1 MASGKSALQN
11 ELIGDIGAEFKAL
24 PDGSEDLS
32 LASLGASCE
41 NQFTG
46 QPGKQMAA
54 LISKLI
60 SSKMPAGF
68 NQVVMREHLESFWGL
83 GQGRQSTTI
92 CFAVTMAP
100 PSRLENADAAKKFL
114 DSIVHR
120 YGSYAGVL
128 IAPRTEIGSATLPQ
142 SIAIVDP
149 ASVDFVKKEQ
159 RGYFMK
165 QYELLARYLQVENDS
180 AEVNLAGME
189 LDCKSLA
196 NKLSTWNSEF
206 DEEFF
211 VGIKPA
217 FDAQKARQYNSWW
230 NWVREDLVNLLCD
243 VYTGRFQLYS
253 PSTDDRFQRI
263 LNRWNPACTDLVN
276 FSLSSMASP
285 IKNQFSSSVQ
295 ELLRLGS
302 LALAKEP
309 LFRYTQPITKPT
321 TTVDTSGAIKYTEI
335 PRVFGDEPKSYSQL
349 VEHGRL
355 IPNSN
360 ERIPYIH
367 IRRRRGPE
375 WKYNK
380 ESTDVLIR
388 AMTAGTT
395 AGFAFAGKTVL
406 VTGAGRRSI
415 GAEVV
420 QGLLSGGARVIV
432 TTSRTPSAIAQFY
445 NSIYRNFGARGSEL
459 IVLPFNQGSKS
470 DCEALIKHIYSK
482 RSIYGEDL
490 DFILPFAAIS
500 ETGRQIDALDGKAE
514 LAHRAM
520 LVNLLRLL
528 GYIKQQKQT
537 QGFDTRPTC
546 VILPLSPNHGTFGS
560 DGLYAE
566 SKIGLETLFNR
577 SCSEDWSAYLTICGA
592 VIGWTRGTGLMSGN
606 NIIAE
611 AVESLGAMTFSQSE
625 MAFNILALMTPAVVS
640 MCEDGPV
647 YADLSGGL
655 QFIPDLKEKMV
666 SARKDILD
674 TSMIRKALLA
684 ERNHQQSILNG
695 PATEAGVHNAKAPK
709 MHRSSLEVGFPK
721 LLNHKTLI
729 SEANDLQ
736 GMVDLRRT
744 VVVVG
749 FSELGPWGSSRT
761 RWEMEHMADFTQEGY
776 IEMAWIMGL
785 VRHFDGN
792 LNGSHYVGWVDSKTK
807 DRVQDDEFKRKYSGH
822 ILSHSGVR
830 FIEPALIDG
839 YDPEKKE
846 FLNEIAVEEDLPAFE
861 ASKATAEAFR
871 LRHGDKVTIRRLPNS
886 EEYQVQLKKGAHFW
900 VPKAVPFDRLV
911 AGQLPSGWDPL
922 NYGIPEDIV
931 SQVDPITLYML
942 CCLSQALLSAG
953 IDDPFELYKYLHIS
967 ELANCIGT
975 GVGGL
980 KSMRGVYRDRYLDRP
995 VQNDILQESY
1005 QNAHGA
1011 WANLLLLAS
1020 AGPIKSPVGTCAT
1033 ALESLDIGCES
1044 IQMGRAKMAFV
1055 GGSDDFQEEMS
1066 YEFANMKATSN
1077 THDELAKGR
1086 LPNEMSRPT
1095 TSSRSGFMES
1105 AGCGV
1110 QIIMN
1115 AELALEM
1122 GVPIYGIVG
1131 YTQMAGD
1138 KAGRSVPA
1146 PGQGILTAAREAVGG
1161 VESPLLD
1168 LEYRR
1173 RNLRESVIATENW
1186 SKIQLEKL
1194 SYQHGNSDRLT
1205 RAIKNTAACKI
1216 RDAQNMWG
1224 NDFRRQDPD
1233 IAPMRA
1239 ALAVWGLTVDDIQ
1252 VASLHGTSTKANDEN
1267 ESDVINK
1274 QMIHLGRSKGNP
1286 LLSICQKYLTGH
1298 PKGAAG
1304 AWMLNG
1310 CLQVLQ
1316 TGVVPGNRNADNI
1329 DASLQK
1335 FEHLMY
1341 PTQTIHTAGVKA
1353 VMLTSFGFGQKGGLA
1368 IVIAPK
1374 YFFSALKKGLYDEYC
1389 ARATKRQGQANRTFT
1404 KGMMSNSLFKAKN
1417 QSPWALGDE
1426 TKVFLD
1432 PHARVSQDPLEAL
1445 SFDMKNLHPTAN
1457 IDGAALNFLY
1467 APTEV
1472 PEHDGDSKRN
1482 VFSTL
1487 SQQWIENDEASQSA
1501 CTTVGVDVE
1510 DVASINMTNEVF
1522 LDRNFSPAEKKYC
1535 ESSPNPQ
1542 AAFAGR
1548 WSAKEAV
1555 FKSFQVASRG
1565 PGAAMIDIEIQN
1577 REDGVPSVKVNN
1589 SKSPRAVMLLLEPSA
1604 CQTEHFQLICKHI

>member
-1 MASGKSALQN
+1 MGSNTVSGKSALQN
-11 ELIGDIGAEFKAL
+11 ELIGDLGAEFGSL
-24 PDGSEDLS
+24 LDGSEDLS
-32 LASLGASCE
+32 LASLGASCG
-41 NQFTG
+41 NQFMG
-46 QPGKQMAA
+46 QPGKQMSA

-68 NQVVMREHLESFWGL
+68 NQVLMREHLESFWGL

-92 CFAVTMAP
+92 CFAVTMP
-100 PSRLENADAAKKFL
+100 PHSRLENLDAAKRFL
-114 DSIVHR
+114 DSVVHR

-128 IAPRTEIGSATLPQ
+128 LAARKNIGSA
-142 SIAIVDP
+142 AISHPTTSVDP
-149 ASVDFVKKEQ
+149 ASIEVARKEQ
-159 RGYFMK
+159 RGYFVK
-165 QYELLARYLQVENDS
+165 QYELLAKFLQIDIDS
-180 AEVNLAGME
+180 ANGNLADME
-189 LDCKSLA
+189 SDRKYLA
-196 NKLSTWNSEF
+196 EKLSAWNSEF
-206 DEEFF
+206 DQEFF
-211 VGIKPA
+211 MGITPA

-230 NWVREDLVNLLCD
+230 NWVREDLTILLND
-243 VYTGRFQLYS
+243 VYTGRFQNYS
-253 PSTDDRFQRI
+253 SSTHDRFLRI
-263 LNRWNPACTDLVN
+263 LNRWNPACIDVVN
-276 FSLSSMASP
+276 FSLSNMAGP
-285 IKNQFSSSVQ
+285 LKIRFLPNAQ

-302 LALAKEP
+302 LSLAKAP
-309 LFRYTQPITKPT
+309 IFKYTQPIIKPT
-321 TTVDTSGAIKYTEI
+321 TTVDLSGAIKYAEI
-335 PRVFGDEPKSYSQL
+335 PRNFDDEPKSYSQL

-355 IPNSN
+355 IPNSSG
-360 ERIPYIH
+360 RIPYIH
-367 IRRRRGPE
+367 IRNRSGPE
-375 WKYNK
+375 WKYHK
-380 ESTDVLIR
+380 ESTDVLMK

-395 AGFAFAGKTVL
+395 TGFTFAGKTVL
-406 VTGAGRRSI
+406 VTGVGRRSI

-420 QGLLSGGARVIV
+420 KGLLSGGATVIV
-432 TTSRTPSAIAQFY
+432 TTSRTPSATAGFY
-445 NSIYRNFGARGSEL
+445 NSIYRKFGARGSEL
-459 IVLPFNQGSKS
+459 VVLPFNQGSKS

-482 RSIYGEDL
+482 RPTYGGDL
-490 DFILPFAAIS
+490 DFIVPFAAIS
-500 ETGRQIDALDGKAE
+500 ESGRQIDSLDGKAE

-528 GYIKQQKQT
+528 GYIKQQKQA
-537 QGFDTRPTC
+537 QGFDTRPTS

-577 SCSEDWSAYLTICGA
+577 SRSENWSTYLTICGA
-592 VIGWTRGTGLMSGN
+592 VIGWTRGTGLMSSN

-611 AVESLGAMTFSQSE
+611 SIESLGAMTFSQSE
-625 MAFNILALMTPAVVS
+625 MAFNILALMTPSVVS

-647 YADLSGGL
+647 YADLSGAL
-655 QFIPDLKEKMV
+655 QSITDLKEKMV
-666 SARKDILD
+666 SARKEILD
-674 TSMIRKALLA
+674 TSMTRKALIA
-684 ERNHQQSILNG
+684 ERNHQQFILNG
-695 PATEAGVHNAKAPK
+695 PMIEAGSHKVKAPIR
-709 MHRSSLEVGFPK
+709 HRSSLEVGFPK
-721 LLNHKTLI
+721 LLNHQTLV
-729 SEANDLQ
+729 SKAKDLQ

-785 VRHFDGN
+785 VKHFDGE

-807 DRVQDDEFKRKYSGH
+807 ESVQDDEFKRKYSGH

-846 FLNEIAVEEDLPAFE
+846 FLNEVAVEEDLPVFE
-861 ASKATAEAFR
+861 ASRATAEAFR
-871 LRHGDKVTIRRLPNS
+871 LRHGDKVAIRRIANS
-886 EEYQVQLKKGAHFW
+886 EEYQVQLRSGAHFW

-911 AGQLPSGWDPL
+911 AGQLPSGWNPL
-922 NYGIPEDIV
+922 NYGIPEEIV

-1044 IQMGRAKMAFV
+1044 IQLGRAKMAFV

-1066 YEFANMKATSN
+1066 YEFANMKATSSTN
-1077 THDELAKGR
+1077 DELAKGR

-1122 GVPIYGIVG
+1122 GVPIYGVIG

-1138 KAGRSVPA
+1138 KAGRSLPA
-1146 PGQGILTAAREAVGG
+1146 PGQGILTAAREATGG

-1173 RNLRESVIATENW
+1173 RNLRESVIATGNW
-1186 SKIQLEKL
+1186 SKAQLEKVKF
-1194 SYQHGNSDRLT
+1194 QHGDTDRLI
-1205 RAIKNTAACKI
+1205 RAIKNTTSCKI

-1233 IAPMRA
+1233 ISPMRA
-1239 ALAVWGLTVDDIQ
+1239 ALAVWGLTIDDIQ
-1252 VASLHGTSTKANDEN
+1252 IASLHGTSTKANDEN

-1274 QMIHLGRSKGNP
+1274 QMAHLGRSKGNP
-1286 LLSICQKYLTGH
+1286 LLSICQKSLTGH

-1329 DASLQK
+1329 DKSLQR
-1335 FEHLMY
+1335 FEHLVY
-1341 PTQTIHTAGVKA
+1341 PTQTIHTAGVRA

-1374 YFFSALKKGLYDEYC
+1374 YLFSAVKKDLYNEYC
-1389 ARATKRQGQANRTFT
+1389 ARATKREGQSNRALV
-1404 KGMMSNSLFKAKN
+1404 KGMMSNSFFKVIDK
-1417 QSPWALGDE
+1417 SPWAQADE
-1426 TKVFLD
+1426 SQVFLD
-1432 PHARVSQDPLEAL
+1432 PQARVSHDSLKAL
-1445 SFDMKNLHPTAN
+1445 SFDVKNLHPAAN
-1457 IDGAALNFLY
+1457 TDASVMDLLY
-1467 APTEV
+1467 APNEIAQQ
-1472 PEHDGDSKRN
+1472 DGDNKRN
-1482 VFSTL
+1482 IFSTL
-1487 SQQWIENDEASQSA
+1487 SQQWIENTMAVQSA
-1501 CTTVGVDVE
+1501 HMTVGIDVE
-1510 DVASINMTNEVF
+1510 DVANINLTNKVF
-1522 LDRNFSPAEKKYC
+1522 LDRNFSSAERNYC

-1565 PGAAMIDIEIQN
+1565 PGAAMKDIEIQSGD
-1577 REDGVPSVKVNN
+1577 DGVPGVKVN
-1589 SKSPRAVMLLLEPSA
+1589 K
-1604 CQTEHFQLICKHI
+1604 